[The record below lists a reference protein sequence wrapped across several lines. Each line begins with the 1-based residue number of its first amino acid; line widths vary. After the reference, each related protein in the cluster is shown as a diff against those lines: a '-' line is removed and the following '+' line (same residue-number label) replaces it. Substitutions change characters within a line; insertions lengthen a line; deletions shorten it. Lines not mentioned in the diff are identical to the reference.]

1 MSPVRSPLRLPLAG
15 AALLG
20 GLLVPAAPL
29 LAQAVSAPVVSH
41 PVVQSLPVGSGGE
54 GMKLNDALGRLARDP
69 RDVDSLLDAGRA
81 SLDLGDIDAAIGFYE
96 RAGALAPGNPRAKA
110 GLAGAYVLRG
120 DPFTAITL
128 FREAEQ
134 GGAAIDPA
142 RLADRG
148 LAYDMVG
155 DNQSAQQY
163 YREAL
168 AQAPNDETARRMAL
182 SQAISG
188 DRRGM
193 EVTLSPL
200 LQKQDKAGWRTRAF
214 GLAILGH
221 NDEAEAIARQSLPA
235 DKANAMNAYLR
246 YMPRLTAAQQA
257 AAGNLGR
264 FPRAAEI
271 GLDDPR
277 VAQFA
282 RPRVV
287 QVAAATQSAPALD
300 KNRSKGR
307 DKPRAVAAASAP
319 LPAPQ
324 VASTALAAAAPP
336 GEPQVGKEA
345 VSTALTSAPKGELPP
360 LASAGVDGSAKLTGA
375 AQPSAVPVQTPAPV
389 PGFASLDPVP
399 APTAPVAAVTA
410 NPAPGFDLAKAA
422 APSVSVAETVP
433 PPAPAPAAAPP
444 PSKAASLAEV
454 FADFTAPSREAEPQA
469 GAVDLRKLGSARAA
483 TAKDAAP
490 KEPAAKDAA
499 AKDPKTAKDDKAAKA
514 KAERDAALELCE
526 ETPLTR
532 DKAGKT
538 AKGKVAAKA
547 APKGKSTGKA
557 AAKDAATQCKLG
569 KDGKV
574 IKTPSQPSR
583 IWVQVATGRD
593 KKALGHDWRKLL
605 KDEAD
610 AFKGRKGYTSPWG
623 ATNRLLTGPF
633 DTEAAATQYIAKL
646 KKAGVGGAFTWISP
660 AGQVVDALP

>member
-1 MSPVRSPLRLPLAG
+1 MSRARSPLRLPLAG

-20 GLLVPAAPL
+20 GLLAPAAPL
-29 LAQAVSAPVVSH
+29 LAQAAPAPVVSH
-41 PVVQSLPVGSGGE
+41 PVVQSLPVGAGGE

-134 GGAAIDPA
+134 GGQAIDPA

-155 DNQSAQQY
+155 DNQLAQQY

-168 AQAPNDETARRMAL
+168 ALLPTDETARRLAL
-182 SQAISG
+182 SQAMSG

-193 EVTLSPL
+193 ELTLSPL
-200 LQKQDKAGWRTRAF
+200 LQKQDKAAWRTRAF

-271 GLDDPR
+271 GIDDPR

-282 RPRVV
+282 RPRPV
-287 QVAAATQSAPALD
+287 QLAAATPAATSAD

-307 DKPRAVAAASAP
+307 DKPRAVAAVTTPAPPLASAV
-319 LPAPQ
+319 API
-324 VASTALAAAAPP
+324 AAPP

-345 VSTALTSAPKGELPP
+345 VGAAFAAAPKGELPP
-360 LASAGVDGSAKLTGA
+360 LASSGADSTAKLA
-375 AQPSAVPVQTPAPV
+375 AAAPAAAPPV
-389 PGFASLDPVP
+389 PGFASLEP
-399 APTAPVAAVTA
+399 APVKTAAVAAVTT

-422 APSVSVAETVP
+422 APSVAPVETAP
-433 PPAPAPAAAPP
+433 PPAPAPAPAPVAAPQP
-444 PSKAASLAEV
+444 AKTASLAEV
-454 FADFTAPSREAEPQA
+454 FADFTAPSREAEPEA
-469 GAVDLRKLGSARAA
+469 GAVDLRKLGAVRPAPV
-483 TAKDAAP
+483 KDAAP
-490 KEPAAKDAA
+490 KEVAAKDLPA
-499 AKDPKTAKDDKAAKA
+499 KTAKDDKSAKDAKA
-514 KAERDAALELCE
+514 KAERDAALDPCADAA
-526 ETPLTR
+526 PV
-532 DKAGKT
+532 KGKVA
-538 AKGKVAAKA
+538 AKGKAAAKA
-547 APKGKSTGKA
+547 APKGKAGAKA
-557 AAKDAATQCKLG
+557 SAKDAATQCKVG

-593 KKALGHDWRKLL
+593 KKALAHDWRKFL
-605 KDEAD
+605 KDEAE

-660 AGQVVDALP
+660 AGQVVDVLP